1 MADQAEQVGS
11 MSEAGRIAGIF
22 WEPRPV
28 FEDLA
33 ERPRWWVP
41 LILLT
46 ALSLVLVVTLSRV
59 VGWESVLR
67 QQMESNSR
75 LAQMP
80 AEQRERGIE
89 MGLKFASISGY
100 VGAAVGVTV
109 STLLIAAVMLGSL
122 NLLGGAKLKYRQAFS
137 VTCYSF
143 LPTGLSTIM
152 IMVVMF
158 LKDPAEFSLQNA
170 LPVHLGAFLN
180 PQTTVKWLYTLASSF
195 NLFTIWVILLMALGL
210 SVASRKLTFG
220 KSLTLVALPWAV
232 FVLLTCAVTA
242 MFS

>member
-1 MADQAEQVGS
+1 MAEQAQRVGS

-22 WEPRPV
+22 WEPKPV

-46 ALSLVLVVTLSRV
+46 ALSVVLAVTLSRV
-59 VGWESVLR
+59 VGWEPTVR
-67 QQMESNSR
+67 QQIESNSR

-80 AEQRERGIE
+80 AEQRERAIE
-89 MGLKFASISGY
+89 VGVKSASIMGY
-100 VGAAVGVTV
+100 VGAAGGLTV
-109 STLLIAAVMLGSL
+109 SALLIAAVMLGSF

-143 LPTGLSTIM
+143 IPTGLSTIL

-158 LKDPAEFSLQNA
+158 LKDPADFSIQNA

-180 PQTTVKWLYTLASSF
+180 QQTTVK
-195 NLFTIWVILLMALGL
+195 
-210 SVASRKLTFG
+210 
-220 KSLTLVALPWAV
+220 
-232 FVLLTCAVTA
+232 
-242 MFS
+242 

>member
-1 MADQAEQVGS
+1 MVEEAERGGS

-59 VGWESVLR
+59 VGWESVVR

-100 VGAAVGVTV
+100 VGAAVGLTA
-109 STLLIAAVMLGSL
+109 SALLIAAIMLGL
-122 NLLGGAKLKYRQAFS
+122 FNLLGGAKLKYRQAFS

-143 LPTGLSTIM
+143 LPTGLSTIL
-152 IMVVMF
+152 IMVVML

-180 PQTTVKWLYTLASSF
+180 QQATAKWLYTLASSI
-195 NLFTIWVILLMALGL
+195 NLFTIWVMLLMALGL
-210 SVASRKLTFG
+210 SVASKRLTFG
-220 KSLTLVALPWAV
+220 KSLALVVLPWAV
-232 FVLLTCAVTA
+232 FVLLSSAVTA

>member
-1 MADQAEQVGS
+1 MAEQAERAGS
-11 MSEAGRIAGIF
+11 MSEAGRIAGVF

-46 ALSLVLVVTLSRV
+46 VLSMLLMVALSRV
-59 VGWESVLR
+59 VGWEPMVR
-67 QQMESNSR
+67 QQIESNSR

-80 AEQRERGIE
+80 ADQRERMIE
-89 MGLKFASISGY
+89 TGLKSASIMGY
-100 VGAAVGVTV
+100 VGGAVGVTV
-109 STLLIAAVMLGSL
+109 SALLVAAVMLGLL
-122 NLLGGAKLKYRQAFS
+122 NLLGGAKLRYRQAFS

-143 LPTGLSTIM
+143 LPTGLSTIL

-158 LKDPAEFSLQNA
+158 LKDPAEFTLQNA

-180 PQTTVKWLYTLASSF
+180 QQTTAKWLYALASSI
-195 NLFTIWVILLMALGL
+195 NLFTIWVMFLMALGF
-210 SVASRKLTFG
+210 SIASKKLTFG
-220 KSLTLVALPWAV
+220 KSLTLVVLPWAV
-232 FVLLTCAVTA
+232 FALLSSAVTA

>member
-1 MADQAEQVGS
+1 MAEQAERAGS

-33 ERPRWWVP
+33 ARPRWWVP

-46 ALSLVLVVTLSRV
+46 ALSMVLVVTLSRV
-59 VGWESVLR
+59 VGWEPMVR
-67 QQMESNSR
+67 QQIESNSR

-80 AEQRERGIE
+80 VEQRERAIE
-89 MGLKFASISGY
+89 VAVKSVSIMGY
-100 VGAAVGVTV
+100 VGAACGATV
-109 STLLIAAVMLGSL
+109 RALLIAAVMLGSF

-143 LPTGLSTIM
+143 LPTGLSTIL

-158 LKDPAEFSLQNA
+158 LKDPAEFNPQNA

-180 PQTTVKWLYTLASSF
+180 QQTTAKWLYTLASSLS
-195 NLFTIWVILLMALGL
+195 LFTIWVMLLMALGL
-210 SVASRKLTFG
+210 SIASKKLTFG
-220 KSLTLVALPWAV
+220 KSLTLVLLPWAV
-232 FVLLTCAVTA
+232 FVSFSCAVAA

>member
-1 MADQAEQVGS
+1 MTEQALQPSS
-11 MSEAGRIAGIF
+11 MSEAGRLVGII
-22 WEPRPV
+22 WEPKPV

-33 ERPRWWVP
+33 ARPRWWAP
-41 LILLT
+41 LIILT
-46 ALSLVLVVTLSRV
+46 ALSMVSVVTLSRV
-59 VGWESVLR
+59 VGWEPIVR

-80 AEQRERGIE
+80 ADQRERAIE
-89 MGLKFASISGY
+89 MGLKSASIMGY
-100 VGAAVGVTV
+100 VAAVCGTTI
-109 STLLIAAVMLGSL
+109 SALLVAAVMLGFF
-122 NLLGGAKLKYRQAFS
+122 NLLGGAELKYRQAFS
-137 VTCYSF
+137 VTCYSM
-143 LPTGLSTIM
+143 LPTGLSTIL

-180 PQTTVKWLYTLASSF
+180 PQTTAKWLYTLASSF
-195 NLFTIWVILLMALGL
+195 NLFTIWMMLLMALGF
-210 SVASRKLTFG
+210 SVASKRLTFG

-232 FVLLTCAVTA
+232 VVLLGCAVAA

>member
-1 MADQAEQVGS
+1 MVEEAERGGS
-11 MSEAGRIAGIF
+11 MSEVGRIAGIF

-28 FEDLA
+28 FQDLA

-46 ALSLVLVVTLSRV
+46 ALSMILVVTLSRV
-59 VGWESVLR
+59 VGWEPVVR
-67 QQMESNSR
+67 QQIESNSR

-80 AEQRERGIE
+80 AEQRERAIE
-89 MGLKFASISGY
+89 VGVKSASIMGY
-100 VGAAVGVTV
+100 VGAACGLTI
-109 STLLIAAVMLGSL
+109 SALLIAAAMLGSF
-122 NLLGGAKLKYRQAFS
+122 NLLGGAKLKYGQAFS

-143 LPTGLSTIM
+143 LPTGLSTIL

-158 LKDPAEFSLQNA
+158 LKDPSEFSLQNA

-180 PQTTVKWLYTLASSF
+180 PQTTAKWLYTLASSI
-195 NLFTIWVILLMALGL
+195 NLFTIWVMLLMALGF
-210 SVASRKLTFG
+210 SVASKRLTFG
-220 KSLTLVALPWAV
+220 KSLTLVVLPWAV
-232 FVLLTCAVTA
+232 FVLLTSAVTA